1 MLGTHVCQDGL
12 IAAVNEATSCCLC
25 SLLLT
30 SPEETPSGPHSPAC
44 TSTWINPREARW
56 TTKVRLIR
64 ASFLLLPPEE
74 TETRA
79 HSGCRV
85 RADGLRWVS
94 LSVSLRGSM
103 SDTRRRKTDRQLSWL
118 KLDQD
123 GTQLPLSSSG
133 RAPKWRV
140 GGWVGGLCVKLK
152 EVGMDGKG
160 TLKMFRKKRELIKT
174 PSISKKSRAG
184 SPGPQS
190 SAPSVSSASLLVSEV

>member
-30 SPEETPSGPHSPAC
+30 SPGETPSEPHFPAC

-56 TTKVRLIR
+56 ITKSSVRL
-64 ASFLLLPPEE
+64 SSSSPPEE

-85 RADGLRWVS
+85 RTDGLRWVS

-118 KLDQD
+118 KLDLD

-140 GGWVGGLCVKLK
+140 GGWVGGLYVKLK

-190 SAPSVSSASLLVSEV
+190 SAPSVSSASLLVSDV